1 MQTLND
7 ILNSNQYSSTYET
20 CPGCENHCTVRLFHF
35 ANGNTF
41 YSGNNCEKI
50 YSNRTDSSRQGT
62 NMFAEKYK
70 LLFHRENCPPVLGGR
85 AIGGGGNKLSTF
97 NSKLS
102 TLKIGFPR
110 ALGIYENYPFWHAL
124 FSYCGI
130 KVVLSQPST
139 NTLYERGIHTVMAD
153 NICFPAK
160 LMHGHIYNLI
170 TRGVDRIFYPY
181 VVYEQKEDKHS
192 ANSFNCPI
200 VSGYSDVIRS
210 AIDPSDRHSIAL
222 DSPTI
227 SFNNPQL
234 LQKSCCEYLT
244 SLGIDKT
251 TAIAAVNIAQQAQNE
266 YKTILANRNNEVLQ
280 RAIADHRM
288 VILLAGRPYH
298 IDPLIEHKI
307 SHAIA
312 DMGVDVITTD
322 IAFNHT
328 SSVFNEI
335 NSLSQW
341 AYPNR
346 IFKAAH
352 FVGNHQYS
360 NLHFVELTSF
370 GCGPDAFILDEV
382 GSLLRRYNKNLTILK
397 IDDVNNIGSLRLRI
411 RSLIE
416 STKSKATQYCPP
428 VLGGRAVG
436 GGGVLDSQS
445 STLNS
450 QPSHIPFQT
459 TKIFETSDRQRT
471 ILAPYF
477 AEGYSEFLPSLMK
490 LAGYRLVNL
499 PIGSQSDAEAGLKY
513 ANNDVCYPATIVIG
527 SIMNALKSGKYDL
540 DNTAVV
546 ITQTGGQCRASNYM
560 ALIKNALTAEGFS
573 HVPVISFAL
582 GAGLQNTQP
591 GFKLPIRRMARITLH
606 TLLYADCLAKLYH
619 SSVVRAKPEIS
630 QIDIKNLYNHY
641 ITESFPYIERC
652 DTDGLISLLSHAV
665 SDFSS
670 RTDLSRRVPVI
681 GLVGEIYVK
690 YNNFSNKNVIP
701 WLIAQGVEVVP
712 PSLVG
717 FFSTAFVN
725 THIYRKQNIKAV
737 ATTSRLVSDA
747 LHHYVLRTMRRYDAV
762 CRPYPFYRPFTDIFD
777 NARLASDIINL
788 AADFGE
794 GWFLPGEICHLA
806 HSGVNNVISLQ
817 PFGCI
822 ANHIISK
829 GIEKRLKRFY
839 PNLNLLFLDFDSGTS
854 EANVFNRLHF
864 MLRNTQNELK
874 NIKNS

>member
-50 YSNRTDSSRQGT
+50 YSNRTDSTRKGI
-62 NMFAEKYK
+62 NLFAEKYK
-70 LLFHRENCPPVLGGR
+70 LLFQCEANT
-85 AIGGGGNKLSTF
+85 K
-97 NSKLS
+97 NSHFSILNS
-102 TLKIGFPR
+102 QLKIGIPR

-124 FSYCGI
+124 FSHCGI

-181 VVYEQKEDKHS
+181 VVYEQKEDKLS

-210 AIDPSDRHSIAL
+210 AINPSDRHSISL

-251 TAIAAVNIAQQAQNE
+251 TAIAAVNVAQQAQNE
-266 YKTILANRNNEVLQ
+266 YKIALTNRNNEVLQ
-280 RAIADHRM
+280 RAIADCRM

-298 IDPLIEHKI
+298 INPLIEHKI

-411 RSLIE
+411 RSLVE
-416 STKSKATQYCPP
+416 SSESKATQCYPTIS
-428 VLGGRAVG
+428 VERTIDGR
-436 GGGVLDSQS
+436 DNKF

-450 QPSHIPFQT
+450 QFTPIPFQT
-459 TKIFETSDRQRT
+459 TKTFETSDRKRT

-490 LAGYRLVNL
+490 VAGYRLVNL
-499 PIGSQSDAEAGLKY
+499 PIGSQSDAETGLKY

-582 GAGLQNTQP
+582 GAGLHNTQP

-619 SSVVRAKPEIS
+619 ASVVRTKSEIS
-630 QIDIKNLYNHY
+630 QTDIKNLYNHY
-641 ITESFPYIERC
+641 ITESFPYIERR
-652 DTDGLISLLSHAV
+652 DTDGLISLLSRAV
-665 SDFSS
+665 NDFLSL
-670 RTDLSRRVPVI
+670 TDFSRRVPVI

-712 PSLVG
+712 PSLVV

-725 THIYRKQNIKAV
+725 IHIYRKQNIKAV
-737 ATTSRLVSDA
+737 ATTSRLVSDV

-839 PNLNLLFLDFDSGTS
+839 PNLNLLFLDFDSSTS
-854 EANVFNRLHF
+854 EANIFNRLHF

-874 NIKNS
+874 TTP